1 MRVGHF
7 TGSSRTDLALEV
19 REMLTKEVSEDIPG
33 VLVETAEDEEV
44 IITKVNI
51 TTPEAEKIMGKG
63 KGTYVTIEAQGLR
76 YKNTPLQQ
84 KIMKV
89 LANELVD
96 MAELGKNATVL
107 VIGLGNWNITPD
119 ALGPRAIDKIVV
131 TRHLQEMLSPELKG
145 GVRSVCAIAPGVLGI
160 TGMETVEI
168 VQGLVSKIQPNLVIA
183 IDALAAASTRRVITT
198 VQLANTGIS
207 PGSGVGNKRF
217 GLTKES
223 LGVPVIAIGVP
234 TVVHA
239 STIAMDTINTLQEH
253 APFARYFKSMEHLS
267 DTDRRT
273 IVGQV
278 LPEVL
283 GDLMVTPKEVDRFID
298 DIAVVLAGGI
308 NQAMHPHIDYEN
320 IHTYL
325 HG

>member
-1 MRVGHF
+1 MVDEKW
-7 TGSSRTDLALEV
+7 TPRTDLALEA
-19 REMLTKEVSEDIPG
+19 REMLNRKVSEEIPG
-33 VLVETAEDEEV
+33 VIVETIEDEE
-44 IITKVNI
+44 IMITKVSI
-51 TTPEAEKIMGKG
+51 TTPEAEHSMGKG
-63 KGTYVTIEAQGLR
+63 QGKYITIEAQGLK
-76 YKNTPLQQ
+76 YKDTPLQE
-84 KIMKV
+84 KIMKM
-89 LANELVD
+89 LAKEL
-96 MAELGKNATVL
+96 AELTELPKDAMIL
-107 VIGLGNWNITPD
+107 IIGLGNRNVTPD
-119 ALGPRAIDKIVV
+119 ALGPRAVEKIVV
-131 TRHLQEMLSPELKG
+131 TRHLQGMLSPELKG

-168 VQGLVSKIQPNLVIA
+168 VQGIVSKVKPDLVIA
-183 IDALAAASTRRVITT
+183 IDALAAASSKRVLTT

-239 STIAMDTINTLQEH
+239 STIAMDTLDTLQEH

-267 DTDRRT
+267 EEDRKT
-273 IVGQV
+273 IVSQV

-283 GDLMVTPKEVDRFID
+283 GDLMVTPKEVDRFIE
-298 DIAVVLAGGI
+298 DIAVVVAGGI

-320 IHTYL
+320 IYRYL
-325 HG
+325 H

>member
-1 MRVGHF
+1 MADGKW
-7 TGSSRTDLALEV
+7 TPRTDLALEA
-19 REMLTKEVSEDIPG
+19 REMLNRKVSEDIPG
-33 VLVETAEDEEV
+33 VIVETIEDEE
-44 IITKVNI
+44 IMITKVSI
-51 TTPEAEKIMGKG
+51 TTPEAEHSMGKG
-63 KGTYVTIEAQGLR
+63 QGKYITIEAQGLK
-76 YKNTPLQQ
+76 YKDTPLQER
-84 KIMKV
+84 IMKI
-89 LANELVD
+89 LAKEL
-96 MAELGKNATVL
+96 AELTELPKDAMIL
-107 VIGLGNWNITPD
+107 IIGLGNRNVTPD
-119 ALGPRAIDKIVV
+119 ALGPRAVEKIVV
-131 TRHLQEMLSPELKG
+131 TRHLQGMLSPELKG

-168 VQGLVSKIQPNLVIA
+168 VQGIVSKIKPDLVIA
-183 IDALAAASTRRVITT
+183 IDALAAASSRRVLTT

-239 STIAMDTINTLQEH
+239 STIAMDTLDTLQEH

-267 DTDRRT
+267 DEDRKT
-273 IVGQV
+273 IVSQV

-283 GDLMVTPKEVDRFID
+283 GDLMVTPKEVDRFIE
-298 DIAVVLAGGI
+298 DIAVVVAGGI

-320 IHTYL
+320 IYRYL
-325 HG
+325 H